1 MTKQSI
7 AKLTKKNRR
16 PAANSLAAAL
26 RWDTIA
32 AQGAESDQATSD
44 QAAGDQA
51 ASAGAQGTAGDQ
63 AARADAQ
70 GTAGDQAARAG
81 TQTSPSPT
89 KEQ

>member
-7 AKLTKKNRR
+7 PKLTKKNRR

-32 AQGAESDQATSD
+32 AQGAEHD

-51 ASAGAQGTAGDQ
+51 AQGAAGAAGDQ
-63 AARADAQ
+63 AAE
-70 GTAGDQAARAG
+70 QAAAGAASAG
-81 TQTSPSPT
+81 TQTNPK
-89 KEQ
+89 KE

>member
-7 AKLTKKNRR
+7 PKLTKKNRR

-32 AQGAESDQATSD
+32 AQGAEHDQAEGT
-44 QAAGDQA
+44 QATAQAAARPAQGAAGDQA
-51 ASAGAQGTAGDQ
+51 AAGAASAGAQ
-63 AARADAQ
+63 
-70 GTAGDQAARAG
+70 
-81 TQTSPSPT
+81 TSPK

>member
-7 AKLTKKNRR
+7 PKLTKKNRR

-32 AQGAESDQATSD
+32 AQGAEHD

-51 ASAGAQGTAGDQ
+51 ASAGVQGAAQPAQGAED
-63 AARADAQ
+63 AARPAQ
-70 GTAGDQAARAG
+70 GAAGAASAG
-81 TQTSPSPT
+81 AQTSPK

>member
-7 AKLTKKNRR
+7 PKLTKKNRR

-32 AQGAESDQATSD
+32 AQGAAGD

-51 ASAGAQGTAGDQ
+51 AGTQAAARPAQPAAGAASAGAQ
-63 AARADAQ
+63 
-70 GTAGDQAARAG
+70 
-81 TQTSPSPT
+81 TSPK

>member
-7 AKLTKKNRR
+7 PKLTKKNRR

-32 AQGAESDQATSD
+32 AQGAEG
-44 QAAGDQA
+44 AAGDQA
-51 ASAGAQGTAGDQ
+51 ASAGAQGAAGAAGDQ
-63 AARADAQ
+63 AAE
-70 GTAGDQAARAG
+70 QAAAGAASAG
-81 TQTSPSPT
+81 TQTNPK

>member
-7 AKLTKKNRR
+7 PKLTRKNRR

-26 RWDTIA
+26 RWDKIA
-32 AQGAESDQATSD
+32 AAGAEGD

-51 ASAGAQGTAGDQ
+51 AQGAAGAAGDQ
-63 AARADAQ
+63 AAE
-70 GTAGDQAARAG
+70 QAAAGAASAG
-81 TQTSPSPT
+81 TQTNPK

>member
-7 AKLTKKNRR
+7 PKLTKKNRR

-32 AQGAESDQATSD
+32 AQGAAGD

-51 ASAGAQGTAGDQ
+51 AGDQAAGTQAAARPAQPAAGAASAGAQ
-63 AARADAQ
+63 
-70 GTAGDQAARAG
+70 
-81 TQTSPSPT
+81 TSPK

>member
-7 AKLTKKNRR
+7 PKLTKKNRR

-32 AQGAESDQATSD
+32 AQGAAGAEGDQAEGT
-44 QAAGDQA
+44 QATAQAAARPAQGAAGDQA
-51 ASAGAQGTAGDQ
+51 AAGAASAGAQ
-63 AARADAQ
+63 
-70 GTAGDQAARAG
+70 
-81 TQTSPSPT
+81 TSPK

>member
-7 AKLTKKNRR
+7 PKLTKKNRR

-51 ASAGAQGTAGDQ
+51 ATAQGAAGAAGDQ
-63 AARADAQ
+63 AASAGAQ
-70 GTAGDQAARAG
+70 T
-81 TQTSPSPT
+81 TPSPK

>member
-7 AKLTKKNRR
+7 PKLTKKNRR

-32 AQGAESDQATSD
+32 AQGAEGDQAAPRPA
-44 QAAGDQA
+44 QGAAGAAGDQA
-51 ASAGAQGTAGDQ
+51 AEQAAAGAAS
-63 AARADAQ
+63 
-70 GTAGDQAARAG
+70 AG
-81 TQTSPSPT
+81 TQTNPK

>member
-7 AKLTKKNRR
+7 PKLTKKNRR

-32 AQGAESDQATSD
+32 AQGAEGAE
-44 QAAGDQA
+44 GDQA

-63 AARADAQ
+63 AASADAQ

>member
-7 AKLTKKNRR
+7 PKLTKKNRR

-32 AQGAESDQATSD
+32 AQGAEGAE
-44 QAAGDQA
+44 GDQA
-51 ASAGAQGTAGDQ
+51 ASAGAQGAAGAAGDQ
-63 AARADAQ
+63 AAE
-70 GTAGDQAARAG
+70 QAAEQAASAG
-81 TQTSPSPT
+81 TQTNPK